1 MSMNT
6 QGVAVA
12 GRGRYGGA
20 MSALPLPAQGDDLF
34 RLLVEQVKDYAIFG
48 LDPNGIVISWNAGA
62 ENIKGYQAHEIIG
75 HHFSRF
81 YPPDAI
87 RAGWPKT
94 ELELATRDGRFEDE
108 GWRVRKDGT
117 RFWANVVITA
127 LRDPDGTLRGFAKVT
142 RDLTDRR
149 RIERLE
155 ADAQQMGEFVAMLAH
170 ELRNPLAPIRSA
182 ISVVRHSDGDATRLS
197 WALDVIDRQAGHL
210 TRLVDDLLDVGR
222 ITRGQVR
229 LERRRVRLGGIVD
242 AAVEAVQPL
251 VQQRGHALTVHVE
264 ANPLVRGDAVRL
276 TQVFTN
282 LLTNACKYTPPGGR
296 IDVRLDQVAN
306 AGRMTVSDNGSGIA
320 PDMLPRVFDIF
331 TQDKRGLDRAEGGL
345 GLGLTITRRLVE
357 LHGGSVQAHSAGPGC
372 GSEFTVSL
380 PALPTHAGDEDALTV
395 LVIDDNVDAAST
407 MQALVELNGHRCVV
421 ANAGEAGLAL
431 AREAVPDIVLLDIGL
446 PGMNGYEVAR
456 RLRGIPLLDGV
467 LLVAVTGY
475 ATEEDRQQA
484 LDAGFDVHLS
494 KPVSYEQ
501 LVQRLPMLGPTPKG
515 EAPATG

>member
-1 MSMNT
+1 MN
-6 QGVAVA
+6 AI
-12 GRGRYGGA
+12 
-20 MSALPLPAQGDDLF
+20 PLASEGDDLF

-62 ENIKGYQAHEIIG
+62 ENIKGYRADEIIG

-81 YPPDAI
+81 YPPDAV
-87 RAGWPKT
+87 RSGWPKT

-117 RFWANVVITA
+117 RFWANVVFTA
-127 LRDPDGTLRGFAKVT
+127 LRDHDGRLRGFTKVT

-182 ISVVRHSDGDATRLS
+182 ISVVRHAGNDPARVT

-222 ITRGQVR
+222 IARGQAR
-229 LERRRVRLGGIVD
+229 LERRRVRLGTIVD
-242 AAVEAVQPL
+242 SAVEAVQPL
-251 VQQRGHALTVHVE
+251 VEQRGHALTVQRDDD
-264 ANPLVRGDAVRL
+264 PLVRADPVRL
-276 TQVFTN
+276 AQVFTN
-282 LLTNACKYTPPGGR
+282 LLANACKYTPAGGR
-296 IDVRLDQVAN
+296 IDVRLGSEGGAAVFVV
-306 AGRMTVSDNGSGIA
+306 RDNGTGIA

-345 GLGLTITRRLVE
+345 GLGLTISKRLME
-357 LHGGSVQAHSAGPGC
+357 LHGGSVTAASEGPGC
-372 GSEFTVSL
+372 GSEFVARM
-380 PALPTHAGDEDALTV
+380 PALPARAGDDSALTV
-395 LVIDDNVDAAST
+395 LVIDDNVDAAAT
-407 MQALVELNGHRCVV
+407 LQALVELNGHRCVV
-421 ANAGEAGLAL
+421 ANGGEAGLRL
-431 AREAVPDIVLLDIGL
+431 AQEAVPDVVLLDIGL

-456 RLRGIPLLDGV
+456 RLRGIPHLDGV

-475 ATEEDRQQA
+475 ATEEDRQRA

-494 KPVSYEQ
+494 KPVAYEQ
-501 LVQRLPMLGPTPKG
+501 LVQRVPMLGPVETQPS
-515 EAPATG
+515 

>member
-1 MSMNT
+1 MN
-6 QGVAVA
+6 AL
-12 GRGRYGGA
+12 
-20 MSALPLPAQGDDLF
+20 SAEFQGDDLF
-34 RLLVEQVKDYAIFG
+34 RLLIEQVKDYGIFV
-48 LDPNGIVISWNAGA
+48 LDPNGIVVSWNAGA

-81 YPPDAI
+81 YPPEAI

-94 ELELATRDGRFEDE
+94 ELEYAIRDGRFEDE

-127 LRDPDGTLRGFAKVT
+127 LRDADGRLRGFAKVT
-142 RDLTDRR
+142 RDLSERR

-182 ISVVRHSDGDATRLS
+182 ISVVRHCDNEPARLA
-197 WALDVIDRQAGHL
+197 WAIDVIDRQAGHL

-229 LERRRVRLGGIVD
+229 LERRRVRLGTIVD
-242 AAVEAVQPL
+242 SAVEAVQPL
-251 VQQRGHALTVHVE
+251 VQQRGHTLTVHVD
-264 ANPLVRGDAVRL
+264 ADPLVRADPVRL
-276 TQVFTN
+276 AQVVTN
-282 LLTNACKYTPPGGR
+282 LLTNACKYTPSGGR
-296 IDVRLDQVAN
+296 IDVRLGLEAGVAVL
-306 AGRMTVSDNGSGIA
+306 AVHDNGGGIA

-345 GLGLTITRRLVE
+345 GLGLTICRRLVE
-357 LHGGSVQAHSAGPGC
+357 MHGGTVAAQSAGPGC
-372 GSEFTVSL
+372 GSEFTVRL
-380 PALPTHAGDEDALTV
+380 PALPAHAGDGAALTV

-407 MQALVELNGHRCVV
+407 LQALVELHGHRCVV
-421 ANAGEAGLAL
+421 ANGGDAGLKL
-431 AREAVPDIVLLDIGL
+431 AAELVPDIVLLDIGL

-456 RLRGIPLLDGV
+456 RLRNLPLLDGV

-475 ATEEDRQQA
+475 AAEEDRQRA

-501 LVQRLPMLGPTPKG
+501 LMQRVPMLAAAGPAAG
-515 EAPATG
+515 